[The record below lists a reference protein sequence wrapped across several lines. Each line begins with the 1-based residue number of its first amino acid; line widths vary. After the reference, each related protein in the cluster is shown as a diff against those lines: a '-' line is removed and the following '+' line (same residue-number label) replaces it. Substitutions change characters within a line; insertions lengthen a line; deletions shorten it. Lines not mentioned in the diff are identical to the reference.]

1 MTRDLPIA
9 TPAVPDGA
17 CCAACA
23 AQQVVAPSTE
33 RPSATERPLAPVP
46 TVSPMNGRPRVI
58 RRDDDRRTTFAGLL
72 VAAAFIGL
80 ATLWIGLT
88 SVRGGG
94 TAWAALHILLAGA
107 AGTAIASVLPFFTSA
122 LAQVPPADRRIRVAA
137 IGLVAG
143 GALAVTLGV
152 SAGSLWFATLG
163 GLAYLAGIGLVA
175 VAAFTPLRSRVGAGT
190 GIVPIAYAVALANVA
205 VGVAIATAAVA
216 GWAPVVTGWAQV
228 KPAHAWLNVFGF
240 VSLIV
245 AATLVHL
252 APTVAGSRIRP
263 RRSTIIALVAM
274 MAAPPLVAVG
284 FIAASSALAVVGAGL
299 EVIGATALLTATIG
313 IRRDRG
319 RWTSDREWHRFTG
332 LSLLVAPA
340 WFLVATVIA
349 AARIVSFGP
358 TPEAWSIAVIGIPL
372 AVGWIAQVLIGSWTH
387 LVPAIGPGD
396 QVAHA
401 AQRARL
407 GRWGT
412 VRVVTWNG
420 AVAAMTVGLL
430 VDVGPLVIAGAV
442 VVAVG
447 VALAI
452 GLLVLPG
459 TTRHA
464 GVQPV

>member
-9 TPAVPDGA
+9 TPAIPDGA

-23 AQQVVAPSTE
+23 AQPVVAT
-33 RPSATERPLAPVP
+33 P
-46 TVSPMNGRPRVI
+46 TVAERSPAPLSAVGPAIGPARVV
-58 RRDDDRRTTFAGLL
+58 RRADDRRTTFGGLL
-72 VAAAFIGL
+72 VAAAFVGL

-88 SVRGGG
+88 TSAGGS
-94 TAWAALHILLAGA
+94 AWAALHILLAGA

-152 SAGSLWFATLG
+152 SAGHLWLATLG
-163 GLAYLAGIGLVA
+163 GCAYLAGIGLVA
-175 VAAFTPLRSRVGAGT
+175 VAAFAPLRSRVGAGT

-216 GWAPVVTGWAQV
+216 GWAPVVSAWAQV

-263 RRSTIIALVAM
+263 RRSTTVALVAM
-274 MAAPPLVAVG
+274 MAAPPLVAIG
-284 FIAASSALAVVGAGL
+284 FIAGSAPLAVVGAGL
-299 EVIGATALLTATIG
+299 EVVGATALLAATIG

-332 LSLLVAPA
+332 LSLLAAPA
-340 WFLVATVIA
+340 WFLVATLIA
-349 AARIVSFGP
+349 AARVMSFGA
-358 TPEAWSIAVIGIPL
+358 TPEAWSMAVIGVPL
-372 AVGWIAQVLIGSWTH
+372 AIGWTAQVLIGSWTH

-396 QVAHA
+396 QAAHA
-401 AQRARL
+401 TQRGRL

-412 VRVVTWNG
+412 VRVVVWNA
-420 AVAAMTVGLL
+420 AVAALTVGIL
-430 VDVGPLVIAGAV
+430 VGVETLVMAGAV
-442 VVAVG
+442 VIAAC

-452 GLLVLPG
+452 ALLIVPG
-459 TTRHA
+459 TIRHG